1 MFKLRFFGTDETAI
15 VSDKFIKPYTE
26 KFIELFNKP
35 NLMTRFEGAFKAG
48 VEQIAA
54 AAAARVKE
62 DLSMAGSYV
71 RDIEM
76 NMEVLSMDLAVP
88 FPASDVENS
97 NETESEAD
105 TDEAFMFKRERP
117 FLSSPKLQSLKAT
130 IDTFNRKSI
139 HIEDPAKRKTSQ
151 IQFELIQLTM
161 EIKKSLGLK
170 KADLDLAMEL
180 LLMLKEET
188 LPVMT
193 SAILQMC
200 PELLDVIYKI
210 SNYIGNSEAWKKM
223 GEPETKALAEKT
235 SKLRTVAVKIIEGF
249 KVNSLII
256 LLARFTFI
264 SFSLQMLPSSL

>member
-1 MFKLRFFGTDETAI
+1 MEYLPKKKKFKLRFFGTDETATI
-15 VSDKFIKPYTE
+15 SDKFIKPYTV
-26 KFIELFNKP
+26 KYIELFNKP
-35 NLMTRFEGAFKAG
+35 NLMTKYGAFKAG
-48 VEQIAA
+48 VEHIAA
-54 AAAARVKE
+54 TAAARVE
-62 DLSMAGSYV
+62 DLSMAGSCV

-76 NMEVLSMDLAVP
+76 NMEVLSMDLAAP

-97 NETESEAD
+97 NETESEAY
-105 TDEAFMFKRERP
+105 TDEAFMFQRKRP

-170 KADLDLAMEL
+170 KADLGLAMEL

-188 LPVMT
+188 IPIMT
-193 SAILQMC
+193 SPILQMC

-210 SNYIGNSEAWKKM
+210 SNYIGNSEAWKM

-235 SKLRTVAVKIIEGF
+235 SKIRLLAVGIIKGF
-249 KVNSLII
+249 QVNLLII
-256 LLARFTFI
+256 LLA
-264 SFSLQMLPSSL
+264 